1 MTDVTGT
8 KILEQNL
15 CTMLSEEVTREVT
28 REGLLAGNLSFHSQ
42 YKTDS
47 PDLQVVGDMQ
57 CWPHRF
63 GGRKD
68 RMGKV
73 YSQVTFPQ
81 IPKGKLILLPYR
93 KFGRLCWPHRF
104 GGDDVCGGCRKIFAY
119 E

>member
-47 PDLQVVGDMQ
+47 PDLQVVGDAMLATSV
-57 CWPHRF
+57 WGKERPH
-63 GGRKD
+63 GEGLLS
-68 RMGKV
+68 GNLSSN
-73 YSQVTFPQ
+73 SQGETDSPALQEVWEAVLTTSVW
-81 IPKGKLILLPYR
+81 R
-93 KFGRLCWPHRF
+93 
-104 GGDDVCGGCRKIFAY
+104 
-119 E
+119 